1 MKHNRIQTVK
11 ILPPL
16 SVEAIEVCIPTGNS
30 EMLLAAV
37 YNLQKDCEVTKT

>member
-1 MKHNRIQTVK
+1 MKHNRMQTVK

-16 SVEAIEVCIPTGNS
+16 LSVEAVEVCIPTRNS

-37 YNLQKDCEVTKT
+37 YNL